1 MAIRDSDV
9 VSVIKAASD
18 ELGMLAGA
26 LTTVDLSSSEKM
38 LSALTTP
45 KGG

>member
-26 LTTVDLSSSEKM
+26 LTTVELSESEKM
-38 LSALTTP
+38 FAALTTS
-45 KGG
+45 KEG